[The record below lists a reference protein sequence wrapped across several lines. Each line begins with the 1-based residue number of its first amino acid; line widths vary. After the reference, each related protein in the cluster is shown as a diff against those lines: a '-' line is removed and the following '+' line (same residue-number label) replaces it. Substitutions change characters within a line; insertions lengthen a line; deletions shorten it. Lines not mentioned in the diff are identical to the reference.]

1 MLFRT
6 EQDKEEQHYEPEK
19 EERHKEYYMPR
30 VRSARIASSLHG
42 LLGIT
47 ENNNISD
54 MRRDHLEHSLSYVF
68 EDPWLSLHDDNDVGS
83 FLQDYWQAVK
93 ELWHE
98 AFHDSNGYYIRD
110 MLGFSILNKVFPDV
124 IQLCR
129 KSSDFSKETMKRI
142 LSQTG
147 IKSDFWLEST
157 VTRGKFDS
165 GIKAFIS
172 DTAPFITTP
181 ESCINTAIAHI
192 REKLGTVSNVL
203 PKPSTEG
210 EQAIYS

>member
-1 MLFRT
+1 
-6 EQDKEEQHYEPEK
+6 
-19 EERHKEYYMPR
+19 MPR

-47 ENNNISD
+47 EDNNISD
-54 MRRDHLEHSLSYVF
+54 MRRDHLEHSLAYVF
-68 EDPWLSLHDDNDVGS
+68 EDPWLSLHDDNDVSG
-83 FLQDYWQAVK
+83 FLQDYWRAIK
-93 ELWHE
+93 ELWPE
-98 AFHDSNGYYIRD
+98 AFHESNGYYIKD

-192 REKLGTVSNVL
+192 REKLGIVSNIL
-203 PKPSTEG
+203 PGTFTG
-210 EQAIYS
+210 GDQVIYS

>member
-1 MLFRT
+1 
-6 EQDKEEQHYEPEK
+6 
-19 EERHKEYYMPR
+19 
-30 VRSARIASSLHG
+30 
-42 LLGIT
+42 
-47 ENNNISD
+47 
-54 MRRDHLEHSLSYVF
+54 
-68 EDPWLSLHDDNDVGS
+68 
-83 FLQDYWQAVK
+83 
-93 ELWHE
+93 
-98 AFHDSNGYYIRD
+98 

-192 REKLGTVSNVL
+192 REKLGTVTNIL
-203 PKPSTEG
+203 PGPFTEG
-210 EQAIYS
+210 EQVIYS